1 MCLTADET
9 VFVAADG
16 GPASSFVIQPA
27 KLDGCK
33 VIASTGSE
41 GKVQFMKTLGAYVA
55 FNYKTTDM
63 LEALQR
69 EGGIDMYVPPV
80 IEP

>member
-1 MCLTADET
+1 
-9 VFVAADG
+9 
-16 GPASSFVIQPA
+16 
-27 KLDGCK
+27 
-33 VIASTGSE
+33 
-41 GKVQFMKTLGAYVA
+41 MKTLGAYVA